1 MASRRWRIALC
12 VAIFGG
18 VDVYADEAAH
28 DYLLYCSGCHRD
40 DGSGSAVNQVPPL
53 PGSVGNF
60 VHTAAGRAFLI
71 QIAGVA
77 QTPLGDAALARLM
90 NWLLA
95 RFGAAEL
102 PADFKPYTGDEVARY
117 RATRP
122 ADQSAQRASVV
133 AELARRGMSVA
144 HY

>member
-1 MASRRWRIALC
+1 VASWRRVALC
-12 VAIFGG
+12 VALFGLG
-18 VDVYADEAAH
+18 AAYADEAAH

-40 DGSGSAVNQVPPL
+40 DGSGSAANQVPPL

-77 QTPLGDAALARLM
+77 QTPLDDAALARLM

-95 RFGAAEL
+95 RFGTAEL
-102 PADFKPYTGDEVARY
+102 PTNFQPYTGTEVAHY

-122 ADQSAQRASVV
+122 ADLSARRASIV
-133 AELARRGMSVA
+133 AELAERGMSVA
-144 HY
+144 NY